1 MKEYHVHP
9 QGNDQAAGTQQAPFQ
24 TISRAAEVAWPG
36 DRVIVHQGV
45 YREWVKPARGGT
57 SDVARIVFEA
67 APGEK
72 PVIKGSEVVRSWTH
86 VEGNVWQV
94 VLPNSFFGEYNPYQD
109 VLHGDW
115 LVVPREHWHHPG
127 DVYLNG
133 KSLYEARTL
142 EEVKNPVMRRDGH
155 AQPWIKQREPL
166 LHPEDSLYQWCT
178 FPQGDSTVICANFQG
193 KDPNEELVEIQ
204 VRPACFYPLQPGC
217 NYITVRGFE
226 MAHAATPWS
235 AATADQMGLIGPHWS
250 KGWIIEHNEI
260 HDSKCIGI
268 SLGKDAA
275 TGHNPST
282 AAHRKS
288 GYQYQ
293 MEAVF
298 QARHLGWGRERVGS
312 HVVRYNT
319 IYNCGQ
325 NGIGGNM
332 GGAFCEIHHNEI
344 YNIGVKHEF
353 FGHEIAGIKL
363 HAAIDTQIHH
373 NRIHHCS
380 LGTWLDWQGQGIRMD
395 HNLYYE
401 NCRDVMLEVLHGPF
415 LVDHNIFASAYN
427 LDNAAQG
434 GAYLH
439 NLFCGCQ
446 RKWAVPDRSTPYH
459 VAHSTEVAGSAFV
472 YGGDNRIQQNIFVG
486 DQPILAEDGFHGTW
500 KFDGAPVSLE
510 EFAQRVV
517 ALGNGDEEEYVQIPQ
532 PMYVENNA
540 YLGGAKP
547 FEREQGAYEDPE
559 SPSVKVTEDSAGV
572 YLEMNVPEGMLDMA
586 TRVLRTEDLGMPRIV
601 EAPFDGPHG
610 EMLTFDQDY
619 LGCDAS
625 PVPTVGPIQGLKPGH
640 FKVRV
645 WEKN

>member
-1 MKEYHVHP
+1 
-9 QGNDQAAGTQQAPFQ
+9 
-24 TISRAAEVAWPG
+24 
-36 DRVIVHQGV
+36 
-45 YREWVKPARGGT
+45 
-57 SDVARIVFEA
+57 
-67 APGEK
+67 
-72 PVIKGSEVVRSWTH
+72 
-86 VEGNVWQV
+86 
-94 VLPNSFFGEYNPYQD
+94 
-109 VLHGDW
+109 
-115 LVVPREHWHHPG
+115 
-127 DVYLNG
+127 
-133 KSLYEARTL
+133 
-142 EEVKNPVMRRDGH
+142 
-155 AQPWIKQREPL
+155 
-166 LHPEDSLYQWCT
+166 
-178 FPQGDSTVICANFQG
+178 
-193 KDPNEELVEIQ
+193 
-204 VRPACFYPLQPGC
+204 
-217 NYITVRGFE
+217 
-226 MAHAATPWS
+226 
-235 AATADQMGLIGPHWS
+235 MGLIGPHWS

-434 GAYLH
+434 RGLPAQFVLRLPAQVGCTRPLH
-439 NLFCGCQ
+439 P
-446 RKWAVPDRSTPYH
+446 VPR
-459 VAHSTEVAGSAFV
+459 GSFHR
-472 YGGDNRIQQNIFVG
+472 GGRLCICLRGRQPDPSRTSFVG

-510 EFAQRVV
+510 EFAQR
-517 ALGNGDEEEYVQIPQ
+517 
-532 PMYVENNA
+532 
-540 YLGGAKP
+540 
-547 FEREQGAYEDPE
+547 
-559 SPSVKVTEDSAGV
+559 
-572 YLEMNVPEGMLDMA
+572 
-586 TRVLRTEDLGMPRIV
+586 
-601 EAPFDGPHG
+601 
-610 EMLTFDQDY
+610 
-619 LGCDAS
+619 
-625 PVPTVGPIQGLKPGH
+625 
-640 FKVRV
+640 
-645 WEKN
+645 W